1 MLTIENYG
9 RRWRR
14 EKIAWGAGNSKGHL
28 CGTLRRSKSTV
39 VDFRDQIGIYVL
51 FDPGGNVVYV
61 GQAGMGKNKR
71 LFGRLK
77 DHRSDH
83 LRDRWTHFSWFGLRG
98 YNEKSK
104 NEVKPLAGYHKTT
117 TAIRKKKRSDALHEV
132 EAVLMSVVEP
142 PLNKR
147 GPNWMGS
154 KEFLQYVDSTMPQSP
169 DEIVH
174 ELPKKLAALTKQ
186 LDAIRQKVDTW

>member
-14 EKIAWGAGNSKGHL
+14 DKIAWGAGSNKGHL
-28 CGTLRRSKSTV
+28 RGAWRRQKSTV
-39 VDFRDQIGIYVL
+39 VDFREQIGIYVL
-51 FDPGGNVVYV
+51 FNAVGAVVYV
-61 GQAGMGKNKR
+61 GQAGVGKNKR

-83 LRDRWTHFSWFGLRG
+83 LRDRWTHFSWFGLG
-98 YNEKSK
+98 GFNEKS
-104 NEVKPLAGYHKTT
+104 NSDVKPLSKYHKPGG
-117 TAIRKKKRSDALHEV
+117 AIRKKKRSDALHEI

-147 GPNWMGS
+147 GPNWKGS
-154 KEFLQYVDSTMPQSP
+154 KEFLQYIDSSMPQSS
-169 DEIVH
+169 DEIVQ
-174 ELPKKLAALTKQ
+174 ELPRQ
-186 LDAIRQKVDTW
+186 LKEINSQIRAIKVKADKW